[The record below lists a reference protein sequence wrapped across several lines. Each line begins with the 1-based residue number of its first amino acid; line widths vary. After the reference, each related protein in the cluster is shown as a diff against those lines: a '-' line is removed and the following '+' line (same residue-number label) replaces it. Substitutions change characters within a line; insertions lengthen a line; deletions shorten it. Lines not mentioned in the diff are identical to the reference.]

1 MGDSTDNPS
10 SSSNPKKRRVRGP
23 TLMAKID
30 KVHQTGEKI
39 NVEFDP
45 RTYECTGV
53 GKNATNFKS
62 YIAYLPQKNCSILKN
77 DWKDVDDSIKEAI
90 WVDVKVF

>member
-39 NVEFDP
+39 KVEFDP
-45 RTYECTGV
+45 RTHECTGV

-62 YIAYLPQKNCSILKN
+62 YIASLARQNCSILKN
-77 DWKDVDDSIKEAI
+77 EWKDVDDAIKEAI